1 MPLYM
6 DLHILPGVKAR
17 EVAEAHR
24 RDLLIQDDHRCNCMT
39 YWIDE
44 KRGNVF
50 CLIEAPDRIAV
61 SEMHRKAHGLIP
73 HKIIEVNSRLVES
86 FLGRISDPD
95 DAVMMDGFKVFSDE
109 SRRSLMVI
117 KMPDPVLLKHA
128 LGEKAGGIQRSQ
140 HYIIHKELTSHEGN
154 EVKQGGDD
162 YTASFA
168 SAANAIR
175 CAVSVRDVLAGMS
188 PENAAPRFGIYVGD
202 PVAISDDLFGDAIQM
217 AGILGGIAKEFEI
230 ALSAEVREMASR
242 DRMTF
247 DDPYYRK
254 LSAADEQ
261 FLQQLFQLLEA
272 VYQDPAFSIDDC
284 GQRMA
289 MSNSQLYRRTV
300 ALTGLTPGA
309 VLKNLRLQKARQLL
323 RRGSPTIAQITYDTG
338 FASPSYFT
346 KVFKKE
352 YGLLPVQYL
361 ELHA

>member
-17 EVAEAHR
+17 DVAEAHR

-44 KRGNVF
+44 RRGNVF

-95 DAVMMDGFKVFSDE
+95 DAVMLDGYKVFSDE
-109 SRRSLMVI
+109 SRRTMMVLR
-117 KMPDPVLLKHA
+117 MPDPVLLKHA
-128 LGEKAGGIQRSQ
+128 LADKASGIIKSQ
-140 HYIIHKELTSHEGN
+140 HYIIRKELTSHEGH
-154 EVKQGGDD
+154 EIKQGGDD
-162 YTASFA
+162 YIVSFS

-175 CAVSVRDVLAGMS
+175 CAISIRDVLTDMS
-188 PENAAPRFGIYVGD
+188 PGEAAPRFGMHVGD
-202 PVAISDDLFGDAIQM
+202 PVAQSEELFGDVIRVA
-217 AGILGGIAKEFEI
+217 AILGGIGKAFEI
-230 ALSAEVREMASR
+230 SVSADVRDLAAKDRLMMDERFFRKIAS
-242 DRMTF
+242 
-247 DDPYYRK
+247 
-254 LSAADEQ
+254 ADEQ
-261 FLQQLFQLLEA
+261 FLQQLFQVIDES
-272 VYQDPAFSIDDC
+272 YRDPAFSIDDC
-284 GQRMA
+284 GQRMT
-289 MSNSQLYRRTV
+289 MSNSQLYRKTI
-300 ALTGLTPGA
+300 ALTGLTPSA
-309 VLKNLRLQKARQLL
+309 VLKEYRLQQARQLL

-352 YGLLPVQYL
+352 YGLLPAQYL
-361 ELHA
+361 DLRG